1 MRPHLS
7 IVIPTHQ
14 RPQYLA
20 RVLKYYAQTDLPVYV
35 ADSSLHVSSAAAG
48 MPNVA
53 YHHLPGVPFLEK
65 VRSIMP
71 LITTPFMAFCAD
83 DDFIV
88 PRAGK
93 QCTEFLVANPDYS
106 SAQGHYVM
114 AMPTGSAVELSTGYP
129 GNFQVR
135 VDSDDARERLLQI
148 FSPYVQN
155 FYAVH
160 RTDTWRAFY
169 ALETEKIPHYCVL
182 ELLGAM
188 LAAVM
193 GKHKVLP
200 LFYSVRD
207 RYLDEDR
214 KNPLR
219 RENIDIVSSR
229 AEYAG
234 EYEVFMSSLA
244 GGLRQRQGL
253 SEEDARAAVQAS
265 VDLFVSGTLRA
276 TPRRP
281 FLKKLPKYVDRVLGA
296 FSSQRCKATKR
307 HEADTQRRQEFERF
321 FDAFDTE
328 AHAELEQIVQ
338 AIMAFQSKG

>member
-1 MRPHLS
+1 MPPHVS

-14 RPQYLA
+14 RPRYLS
-20 RVLKYYAQTDLPVYV
+20 RVLHYYSGTDLPVLV
-35 ADSSLHVSSAAAG
+35 ADSTPAPSSAAKG
-48 MPNVA
+48 LRNVV

-71 LITTPFMAFCAD
+71 LVDTPCMAFCAD

-88 PRAGK
+88 PRAAL
-93 QCTEFLVANPDYS
+93 QCAEFLAANPDHS

-114 AMPTGSAVELSTGYP
+114 AMPTESDLELCTGYP
-129 GNFQVR
+129 ANFQVR
-135 VDSDDARERLLQI
+135 VDSDLASERLMQV

-169 ALETEKIPHYCVL
+169 ALDTEKIPHYCVL

-188 LAAVM
+188 LAAIK
-193 GKHKVLP
+193 GKHRVLP

-207 RYLDEDR
+207 RFLDEDR

-219 RENIDIVSSR
+219 RENIDTVSRSPEH
-229 AEYAG
+229 AE
-234 EYEVFMSSLA
+234 EYETFLSSLA
-244 GGLRQRQGL
+244 GHLSLGQGL
-253 SEEDARAAVQAS
+253 SEPQARAAVQAS
-265 VDLFVSGTLRA
+265 VQAFISGTLRA

-281 FLKKLPKYVDRVLGA
+281 FYKKLPKYAGRVLDALSGG
-296 FSSQRCKATKR
+296 
-307 HEADTQRRQEFERF
+307 RRQAARKREEDRLRRQDFERF
-321 FDAFDTE
+321 FAGFDTL
-328 AHAELEQIVQ
+328 AHAELDDIVRT
-338 AIMAFQSKG
+338 IKTFQDKG